1 MLINKYSNNIL
12 QLYDVPAGT
21 LATWGLLIN
30 RRLKALI
37 CLACQAV
44 ITPPTVITHMSRQHK
59 GARISVDVTRLTEIV
74 HEENIQLGWPS
85 ITPGVV
91 EYEGLPRQTGF
102 RCPAC
107 PVMYQNAKHILAH
120 ARVEHEL
127 HLRGSDLQTGWMQR
141 LSANQVT
148 HHSWFS
154 VSPRSAQLHSP
165 SADYLRSVREDLDT
179 RPPLPAADLDHR
191 HISPWHATT
200 RWLQY
205 TEGKDP
211 RRMQALIEP
220 PKEGEEYFF
229 LIACVRN
236 YVQAAYDLIPQS
248 SEVCLQILHTDTRT
262 E

>member
-1 MLINKYSNNIL
+1 MTPEVLT
-12 QLYDVPAGT
+12 P
-21 LATWGLLIN
+21 WGLLIN
-30 RRLKALI
+30 RRLKALV
-37 CLACQAV
+37 CLTCQAV
-44 ITPPTVITHMSRQHK
+44 IPPAQVPGHISRQHK
-59 GARISVDVTRLTEIV
+59 DARIRVDREKLRQIV
-74 HEENIQLGWPS
+74 EAEGILPDMPDISAANQ
-85 ITPGVV
+85 V
-91 EYEGLPRQTGF
+91 EYEGLVRAWGF
-102 RCPAC
+102 SCPSC
-107 PVMYQNAKHILAH
+107 PSMFQWAKNVVTHCR
-120 ARVEHEL
+120 RVH
-127 HLRGSDLQTGWMQR
+127 DLEVAVGDVGNDWMQR
-141 LSANQVT
+141 LSQAQHAN
-148 HHSWFS
+148 SWFR
-154 VSPRSAQLHSP
+154 VIPRSAQLHSP

-179 RPPLPAADLDHR
+179 RPSLPAADLDHR

-236 YVQAAYDLIPQS
+236 YVQAAYDLIPQT